1 MKKLKIFT
9 TNTLYFGTNPG
20 SQMKTRNLNLRT
32 EFMNLVGSISVV
44 ELITNEN
51 AVKLIEEIY
60 EELTNTTK
68 ENL

>member
-1 MKKLKIFT
+1 
-9 TNTLYFGTNPG
+9 
-20 SQMKTRNLNLRT
+20 MKTRNLNLRT

>member
-1 MKKLKIFT
+1 
-9 TNTLYFGTNPG
+9 
-20 SQMKTRNLNLRT
+20 MKTRNLNLRT

-68 ENL
+68 ENRWTSRKYRLQQIKIYGIPS